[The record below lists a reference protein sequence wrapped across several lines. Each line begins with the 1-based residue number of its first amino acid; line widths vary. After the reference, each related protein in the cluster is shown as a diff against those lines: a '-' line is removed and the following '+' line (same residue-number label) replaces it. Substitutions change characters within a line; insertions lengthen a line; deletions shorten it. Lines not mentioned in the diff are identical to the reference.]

1 MKKSVLDISSILSA
15 GGRVSLDAA
24 DYSALELTS
33 FAAAAQQNGTGLVL
47 RNSMHLSVL
56 ETTAI
61 ARAAPGKVTFEL

>member
-33 FAAAAQQNGTGLVL
+33 FAAAAQQNGTGLCF
-47 RNSMHLSVL
+47 
-56 ETTAI
+56 AI
-61 ARAAPGKVTFEL
+61 QCT